1 MRARLKRS
9 SSTHFAY
16 EEGPK
21 MKRNRDEY
29 MTLANGGTN
38 LTRRSVLQ
46 RAAWI
51 TAAAAFPRVPG
62 YGAVMAA
69 QDVSPVM
76 VKLSTY
82 MADARNTELPDKVV
96 QDATHHILDTVAA
109 MVSGSELP
117 PGRDAIQF
125 ARNYGGGQKT
135 ATVVASKILCG
146 PIDAAFANGELAH
159 SDESDDDYTSGGAHP
174 GSAIVPATLALG
186 EQFEITGT
194 HFLRAV
200 TLGYDIGMRA
210 YKTLNGGVL
219 KETHNLVGTMGA
231 AAASGCVAGL
241 NVQQMRWLLDYATQQ
256 AGAGIGT
263 WREDSEH
270 IEKAFLFGAMGAR
283 NGVTAAL
290 LVRSGWTGVND
301 VLSGPQ
307 NFVKSYAPK
316 ADPAGLTEELGQRYE
331 VSLTSIKDWTTG
343 GPILSLL
350 DAIVNLRK
358 RHPFEA
364 SDVRHVVVR
373 SATSQAERVNNREMP
388 DINVQYLIAVML
400 IDKTVSFHAAHDTAR
415 MKDPAIL
422 REHAKVE
429 LVGDEELERLL
440 PTRVGI
446 VEVELTDGT
455 HLTERVENARGTPEN
470 PMTRDEVVAKARGLM
485 TPVLGTAISTKL
497 IDRLL
502 DINSVK
508 DVREL
513 RPLLQRA

>member
-1 MRARLKRS
+1 MGEDQNTKRMAES
-9 SSTHFAY
+9 Q
-16 EEGPK
+16 EGF
-21 MKRNRDEY
+21 
-29 MTLANGGTN
+29 
-38 LTRRSVLQ
+38 LTRRGLLQ
-46 RAAWI
+46 RAAWMVPA
-51 TAAAAFPRVPG
+51 TAFIPRWVR
-62 YGAVMAA
+62 AA
-69 QDVSPVM
+69 QDVSPAM
-76 VKLSTY
+76 AKLSTY
-82 MADARNTELPDKVV
+82 MAAARETELPAKVV
-96 QDATHHILDTVAA
+96 QDAKFHILDTIAA

-125 ARNYGGGQKT
+125 ARTYGGGQKV
-135 ATVVASKILCG
+135 ATVVASKIICG

-174 GSAIVPATLALG
+174 GAAVVPAALAIG
-186 EQFEITGT
+186 EQFQISGT

-210 YKTLNGGVL
+210 YKTLKGAVIT
-219 KETHNLVGTMGA
+219 EPQNLVGTMGA
-231 AAASGCVAGL
+231 AAASGCVASL
-241 NVQQMRWLLDYATQQ
+241 NVEQMRWLLDYATQQ

-263 WREDSEH
+263 WRDDSEH
-270 IEKAFLFGAMGAR
+270 VEKAFLFGAMGAR

-316 ADPAGLTEELGQRYE
+316 ADPAGLTEKLGERYE

-343 GPILSLL
+343 GPILTLL

-358 RHPFEA
+358 QRPFEA

-400 IDKTVSFHAAHDTAR
+400 LDRTVSFHAAHDTAR
-415 MKDPAIL
+415 MKDPAVL
-422 REHAKVE
+422 RERAKVD

-446 VEVELTDGT
+446 VDVELVDGT

-485 TPVLGTAISTKL
+485 TPVLGAAISTKL

-502 DINSVK
+502 DIDSVK

>member
-1 MRARLKRS
+1 MG
-9 SSTHFAY
+9 H
-16 EEGPK
+16 G
-21 MKRNRDEY
+21 RD
-29 MTLANGGTN
+29 AKPSVGTGF
-38 LTRRSVLQ
+38 LTRRSLLQ

-51 TAAAAFPRVPG
+51 FPATAFLAERAAL
-62 YGAVMAA
+62 A
-69 QDVSPVM
+69 QDASPVM

-82 MADARNTELPDKVV
+82 MAEARNAELPEKVV
-96 QDATHHILDTVAA
+96 QDAKYHILDTVAA

-117 PGRDAIQF
+117 PGRDAIEF
-125 ARNYGGGQKT
+125 ARTYGGGQKV

-174 GSAIVPATLALG
+174 GSAIVPATLAMG
-186 EQFEITGT
+186 EQFQISGT

-210 YKTLNGGVL
+210 YKTLIGGVL

-231 AAASGCVAGL
+231 SAASGCVAGL
-241 NVQQMRWLLDYATQQ
+241 NAQQMRWLLDYATQQ
-256 AGAGIGT
+256 AGAGVGT
-263 WREDSEH
+263 WRDDTEH

-283 NGVTAAL
+283 SGVTAAL
-290 LVRSGWTGVND
+290 VVRSGWTGMND

-316 ADPAGLTEELGQRYE
+316 ADASRLTEELGQRFE

-358 RHPFEA
+358 RRPFEA
-364 SDVRHVVVR
+364 SDVRRVVAR

-400 IDKTVSFHAAHDTAR
+400 IDKTVSFHAAHDKAR
-415 MKDPAIL
+415 MQDPAIL
-422 REHAKVE
+422 REKAKVE
-429 LVGDEELERLL
+429 LVADEELERLL

-446 VEVELTDGT
+446 VEVELNDGT
-455 HLTERVENARGTPEN
+455 HMVERVNNARGTPEN
-470 PMTRDEVVAKARGLM
+470 PMTREEVVAKALGLM
-485 TPVLGTAISTKL
+485 TPVLGAAKSKNL
-497 IDRLL
+497 ADRLL
-502 DINSVK
+502 DLENVKNVK
-508 DVREL
+508 DL
-513 RPLLQRA
+513 RPLLQNAAPNQPHA

>member
-1 MRARLKRS
+1 
-9 SSTHFAY
+9 
-16 EEGPK
+16 
-21 MKRNRDEY
+21 
-29 MTLANGGTN
+29 
-38 LTRRSVLQ
+38 
-46 RAAWI
+46 
-51 TAAAAFPRVPG
+51 
-62 YGAVMAA
+62 
-69 QDVSPVM
+69 
-76 VKLSTY
+76 
-82 MADARNTELPDKVV
+82 
-96 QDATHHILDTVAA
+96 
-109 MVSGSELP
+109 
-117 PGRDAIQF
+117 
-125 ARNYGGGQKT
+125 
-135 ATVVASKILCG
+135 
-146 PIDAAFANGELAH
+146 
-159 SDESDDDYTSGGAHP
+159 
-174 GSAIVPATLALG
+174 
-186 EQFEITGT
+186 
-194 HFLRAV
+194 
-200 TLGYDIGMRA
+200 MRA
-210 YKTLNGGVL
+210 YKALKGGVL
-219 KETHNLVGTMGA
+219 NETHNLVGTMGA
-231 AAASGCVAGL
+231 AAASGCVASL
-241 NVQQMRWLLDYATQQ
+241 NIQQMRWLLDYATQQ

-270 IEKAFLFGAMGAR
+270 VEKAFLFGAMGAR

-364 SDVRHVVVR
+364 SDVRHVIVR

-388 DINVQYLIAVML
+388 DINVQYLVAVML
-400 IDKTVSFHAAHDTAR
+400 LDKTVSFHAAHDTAR
-415 MKDPAIL
+415 MKDPAVV

-446 VEVELTDGT
+446 VDVELTDGT

>member
-1 MRARLKRS
+1 M
-9 SSTHFAY
+9 
-16 EEGPK
+16 
-21 MKRNRDEY
+21 
-29 MTLANGGTN
+29 
-38 LTRRSVLQ
+38 
-46 RAAWI
+46 
-51 TAAAAFPRVPG
+51 
-62 YGAVMAA
+62 
-69 QDVSPVM
+69 
-76 VKLSTY
+76 
-82 MADARNTELPDKVV
+82 
-96 QDATHHILDTVAA
+96 
-109 MVSGSELP
+109 
-117 PGRDAIQF
+117 
-125 ARNYGGGQKT
+125 
-135 ATVVASKILCG
+135 
-146 PIDAAFANGELAH
+146 
-159 SDESDDDYTSGGAHP
+159 
-174 GSAIVPATLALG
+174 
-186 EQFEITGT
+186 
-194 HFLRAV
+194 
-200 TLGYDIGMRA
+200 
-210 YKTLNGGVL
+210 
-219 KETHNLVGTMGA
+219 
-231 AAASGCVAGL
+231 
-241 NVQQMRWLLDYATQQ
+241 
-256 AGAGIGT
+256 
-263 WREDSEH
+263 
-270 IEKAFLFGAMGAR
+270 
-283 NGVTAAL
+283 
-290 LVRSGWTGVND
+290 ND

-388 DINVQYLIAVML
+388 DINVQYLVAVML
-400 IDKTVSFHAAHDTAR
+400 LDKTVSFHAAHDTAR
-415 MKDPAIL
+415 MKDPAVV

-446 VEVELTDGT
+446 VDVELTDGT